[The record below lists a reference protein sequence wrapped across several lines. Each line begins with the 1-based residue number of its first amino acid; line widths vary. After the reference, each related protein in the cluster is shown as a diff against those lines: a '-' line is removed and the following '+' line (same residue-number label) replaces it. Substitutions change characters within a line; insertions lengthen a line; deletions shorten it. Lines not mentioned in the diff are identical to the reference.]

1 MSLWPH
7 IFGPPCTAQCAV
19 QALYNGPMSVCP
31 PALDRSSS
39 DASARRQLTIDVY
52 KRPSC
57 GPRHVESR
65 GTRYVEHAASDGR
78 LSQGCSHK
86 KEVGDA

>member
-1 MSLWPH
+1 
-7 IFGPPCTAQCAV
+7 
-19 QALYNGPMSVCP
+19 MSVCLQPLFDPYLP

-52 KRPSC
+52 KRPTC

-86 KEVGDA
+86 KEVGGRLKQDLDIYFRTI